1 MSDKREVIVEY
12 ELKEIDTVSTFKMVF
27 FITLAIGVLIAIIQ
41 AAAFLAAGNWE
52 WAGGTLFMLPV
63 FAALQGALILV
74 VAWLYNLFAHR
85 FGGIRM
91 RWRTVEDGTEMQQ
104 ARQGE
109 ARVDDATSDVVPPV
123 SGANLSV

>member
-1 MSDKREVIVEY
+1 
-12 ELKEIDTVSTFKMVF
+12 MVF

-74 VAWLYNLFAHR
+74 IAWLYNLFAHR
-85 FGGIRM
+85 FGGIKM
-91 RWRTVEDGTEMQQ
+91 RWRAVEDGT
-104 ARQGE
+104 
-109 ARVDDATSDVVPPV
+109 VVPSSPEGDVKTEESSGTAV
-123 SGANLSV
+123 SPLSNSALSS

>member
-12 ELKEIDTVSTFKMVF
+12 ELKEIDTVSTFRMVF
-27 FITLAIGVLIAIIQ
+27 FITLAVGVLIAIVQ

-74 VAWLYNLFAHR
+74 VAWLYNLLAHR
-85 FGGIRM
+85 FGGIKM
-91 RWRTVEDGTEMQQ
+91 RWRAVENGTVAPAVKSDEAKAEDTPN
-104 ARQGE
+104 
-109 ARVDDATSDVVPPV
+109 TSVPPV
-123 SGANLSV
+123 SSANLSV